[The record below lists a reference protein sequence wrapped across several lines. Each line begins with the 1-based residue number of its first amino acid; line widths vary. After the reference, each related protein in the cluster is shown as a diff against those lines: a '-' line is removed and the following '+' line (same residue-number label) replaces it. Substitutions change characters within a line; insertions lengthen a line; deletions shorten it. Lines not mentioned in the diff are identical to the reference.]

1 MGAAAKL
8 LIHPIKDVTIVNIEE
23 MRILDSLEVEQI
35 GSELFS
41 LVDDKN
47 RKKLIVDFTKVR
59 ILSSSALGMLLT
71 LRKKAE
77 TIKGTLVLCGLR
89 DDLKKVFKISGL
101 DKLFTF
107 AENEEA
113 ALSKFGITSA
123 G

>member
-1 MGAAAKL
+1 MAAAAKL
-8 LIHPIKDVTIVNIEE
+8 LIHPIKDATIVNIEE
-23 MRILDSLEVEQI
+23 LRILDSLEVEQI
-35 GSELFS
+35 GAELYS

-47 RKKLIVDFTKVR
+47 RKKLIIDFTKVR

-77 TIKGTLVLCGLR
+77 AIKGTLILCGLR

-101 DKLFTF
+101 DRLFTF

-113 ALSKFGITSA
+113 ALSMFGITPA